1 MYQCL
6 RLHDFKTGIFVSSK
20 GADGY
25 ILSRQIA
32 TVWLHEMVSSLQLI
46 ACRKAVQK
54 VS

>member
-6 RLHDFKTGIFVSSK
+6 KLHDFKTGIFVSSK

-32 TVWLHEMVSSLQLI
+32 TVWLHELI
-46 ACRKAVQK
+46 FFFTANCL
-54 VS
+54 

>member
-32 TVWLHEMVSSLQLI
+32 TVWLHEKSQLELFEVSYLQAI
-46 ACRKAVQK
+46 KK
-54 VS
+54 H